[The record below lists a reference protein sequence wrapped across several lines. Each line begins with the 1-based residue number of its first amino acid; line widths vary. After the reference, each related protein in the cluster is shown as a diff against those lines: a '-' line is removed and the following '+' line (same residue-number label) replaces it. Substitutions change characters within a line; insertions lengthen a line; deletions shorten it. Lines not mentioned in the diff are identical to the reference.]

1 MLGLQKKRN
10 NVIIERQTMEFLDP
24 KKRRQ
29 HHVYLM
35 ISYVLMPVAIIL
47 ATAILLMIA
56 YGFGIGRDGQVR
68 QNGLVFAGSSP
79 SGATIYV
86 TKPDGQPERKSAKT
100 NAKLSLEAGRY
111 TLSFEKEGYTN
122 WQRSIAVNGGI
133 VDRYDYALMVP
144 KELQTETV
152 KSYETAVEFASQSR
166 DRRWLVVQHAAAK
179 NEFTLFDLNDLNQ
192 APKLLDVP
200 AGILT
205 EPSRTQSWEQ
215 VEWSTNNRHALFKRT
230 YTADGQSRQ
239 EFILF
244 DREQPGESINVSTTL
259 NTTASDI
266 QLIDGKYDKFYML
279 NTEDNSLSQA
289 TIKEPAL
296 ENLLSDVLAY
306 ESYSDNKI
314 LYAESLKD
322 ASDKVSVR
330 IKDGDRTF
338 TLTQLPKNDTYLLDL
353 AQHDNDWYIAV
364 GAASEDKIY
373 VYKNPI
379 EVLKRDAGGL
389 LVPVQVLKVEDPVFL
404 SFSSNTQF
412 IMATNGSKNGFYVYD
427 IDYDKAYKYT
437 SNMSLDAPQKHAR
450 WMDGHRITYI
460 SDGKLVW
467 FDYDYT
473 NKRTLDNA
481 DNNFMPFF
489 ERDYRYVFT
498 IAKQQAD
505 GQTSWQLRN
514 TPLRLEADL

>member
-1 MLGLQKKRN
+1 
-10 NVIIERQTMEFLDP
+10 MEFLDP

-35 ISYVLMPVAIIL
+35 ISYVLMPIAIIL

-68 QNGLVFAGSSP
+68 QNGLVFTGSSP

-86 TKPDGQPERKSAKT
+86 TKPDGEPERKSAKT

-133 VDRYDYALMVP
+133 VDRYDYALMIP
-144 KELQTETV
+144 KELQTESV

-166 DRRWLVVQHAAAK
+166 DRRWLIIQHAAAK
-179 NEFTLFDLNDLNQ
+179 NEFTLFDLSALDQ

-200 AGILT
+200 AAIVT
-205 EPSRTQSWEQ
+205 EPSATQSWEQ
-215 VEWSTNNRHALFKRT
+215 VEWSTNNRHALLKRN
-230 YTADGQSRQ
+230 YTVGNEARQ

-244 DREQPGESINVSTTL
+244 DREQPNESINVSTTL
-259 NTTASDI
+259 NTPAKDI
-266 QLIDGKYDKFYML
+266 QLIDGKYDKFYVL
-279 NTEDNSLSQA
+279 NNEDATLSQA

-296 ENLLSDVLAY
+296 EQLLSNVLAY

-314 LYAESLKD
+314 LYVESLGD
-322 ASDKVSVR
+322 ASDKASVR

-338 TLTQLPKNDTYLLDL
+338 TFVQLPKNDTYLLDI
-353 AQHDNDWYIAV
+353 AQHDNDWYIAL

-373 VYKNPI
+373 VYKNPV
-379 EVLKRDAGGL
+379 EVLRRDAGGL

-412 IMATNGSKNGFYVYD
+412 VMATNGSKNGFYVYD
-427 IDYDKAYKYT
+427 IDYDKAYKFT
-437 SNMSLDAPQKHAR
+437 SNMPLDAPQKHAR
-450 WMDGHRITYI
+450 WMDGHRIAYV

-473 NKRTLDNA
+473 NRRTLDNA
-481 DNNFMPFF
+481 NGSFLPFF

-498 IAKQQAD
+498 IASQQTEGRTA
-505 GQTSWQLRN
+505 WQLQN